1 MPITPAHAVYG
12 RAVLVAARR
21 APYTCR
27 APHAHGPYTG
37 RFLGP
42 MSCAWAVG
50 ALVAARGVLH
60 GEVFWGPCRAEGPA
74 GGGWGARRAPPIRVV
89 RPPGMGGAALVAARG
104 ARSPHLAGSGIQN
117 TSPCEARGVPP
128 V

>member
-1 MPITPAHAVYG
+1 
-12 RAVLVAARR
+12 
-21 APYTCR
+21 
-27 APHAHGPYTG
+27 
-37 RFLGP
+37 
-42 MSCAWAVG
+42 MSCSTRPWP
-50 ALVAARGVLH
+50 LH
-60 GEVFWGPCRAEGPA
+60 GEVFGTDVVRMGGGGPGGRPWGLTRGGVLGSVSCGGGPPGGGGGPPRGPA
-74 GGGWGARRAPPIRVV
+74 GGAARRAPPIRVV